1 MSSKPILKLGSWAAA
16 GWADLYEVPDAVG
29 SAPPLSLTPAA
40 EGVEEPR
47 PIASLRQAFPRAVA
61 GRGAG
66 ALPELLDAVALG
78 GAQAEADGGTRHRQ
92 PVVRRPR
99 HLHDTQHVKIGGKN
113 LWRRRLVFA
122 RTGTA

>member
-1 MSSKPILKLGSWAAA
+1 MRVLLAMTTGGTYALPVAADVNLMSVAPLLA
-16 GWADLYEVPDAVG
+16 GFETDTEATG
-29 SAPPLSLTPAA
+29 
-40 EGVEEPR
+40 GV
-47 PIASLRQAFPRAVA
+47 AVA
-61 GRGAG
+61 GR
-66 ALPELLDAVALG
+66 EAVALG

-99 HLHDTQHVKIGGKN
+99 HLRDTQHVKIGGKN